1 MASTKFLRYVVVV
14 STSLLSACATLPGG
28 MEPVSV
34 TVSDLR
40 MGNASFFEQQYFATI
55 RILNPNDREISMN
68 GVSFALD
75 LNDKQFAKGVS
86 GKSVTVPR
94 YGTATVEVEMI
105 SSITDI
111 LRQLGA
117 LTAKTDADMQSFNYR
132 IRGKLNAVG
141 ALSGRLPF
149 DERGELKF
157 SEPAT
162 KAGTTK
168 PKNLDDNAAVP
179 RGSREE
185 STKTPGEEK

>member
-1 MASTKFLRYVVVV
+1 MA
-14 STSLLSACATLPGG
+14 LSIGLKKIWLVAAVCAVGSCATMPGG

-40 MGNASFFEQQYFATI
+40 MGTASIFEQQYFATI
-55 RILNPNDREISMN
+55 RILNPNDREIALN

-111 LRQLGA
+111 LRQIGA
-117 LTAKTDADMQSFNYR
+117 LSSRTEAEMQNFNYR
-132 IRGKLNAVG
+132 IRGKLNLVG
-141 ALSGRLPF
+141 SLSGRLPF
-149 DERGELKF
+149 DERGSLNFGE
-157 SEPAT
+157 AT
-162 KAGTTK
+162 NTGSGKTK
-168 PKNLDDNAAVP
+168 KLDDTQPGQGAANERVKP
-179 RGSREE
+179 QGS
-185 STKTPGEEK
+185 EK